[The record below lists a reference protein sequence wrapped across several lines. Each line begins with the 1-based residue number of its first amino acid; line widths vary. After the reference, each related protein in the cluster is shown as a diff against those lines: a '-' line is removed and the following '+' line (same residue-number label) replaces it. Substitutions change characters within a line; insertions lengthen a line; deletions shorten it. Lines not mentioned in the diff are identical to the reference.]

1 VTAEQL
7 KLLRRFAAEE
17 AGRSRHGRRW
27 RALLRRDG
35 RRFLRTYAAS
45 PVLRRRTERA
55 LEVAAA
61 LVGSRHDLRPRV
73 IDDELL
79 NALADVLEAIP
90 RHAGAQVRG
99 VVEEIRRDLH
109 AARGKTVAE
118 LLDDSPRQ
126 ER

>member
-90 RHAGAQVRG
+90 RHAGARG
-99 VVEEIRRDLH
+99 FVEEIRRDLH
-109 AARGKTVAE
+109 GARGKTVAE